1 MPATTSGIAAKLAP
15 NRGRKISQRS
25 RSDALVLRPIA
36 SNERIQ
42 ALDVVR
48 GFALI
53 GIFLMN
59 IEFFNRP
66 IAELGGGLPT
76 SLQGADWWA
85 GYLIYVLVQGKF
97 WTMFSL
103 LFGMGFAVML
113 TRAERAGRGFLV
125 PYVRRI
131 AALAVFGAFHHI
143 FLWAGDILFSYA
155 VGAMCLLLLL
165 WASRAMLVVAIAA
178 IAASA
183 MLIPGFE
190 FMWQVLGGIV
200 FVLIGSIFL
209 RSEFRMGSG
218 DRRGLPALSF
228 AFFCLGAI
236 ALVVAL
242 VAGQDWTPVPA
253 AARWPMLIGAFF
265 FSLVG
270 FLSARYKDPAEA
282 RPRRLGG
289 AMYVIPFC
297 VMLSFGLLQMFG
309 PARPVATEAQVSAAT
324 AEIKAEEVAEK
335 SGVAAPVES
344 AAAKDAKAKKSPTEE
359 AARRE
364 AQRRVG
370 RSAQEQDIATERRLE
385 TTGSYADLVRMR
397 AYEFVEHA
405 PGEFG
410 FATLIIGMFL
420 LGYWF
425 VRSGIMEHT
434 REHLP
439 LFRRLATIGIPVGV
453 GLGILA
459 SFLAT
464 HQTPGLERDPHQ
476 TAIALTMIGN
486 LPACLGYVG
495 LLVLMLHSKGP
506 FSRIRVLAPLG
517 RMALTNYL
525 THSAI
530 CALYFYGHA
539 GEHYGMHRATQV
551 GFVFAVIALQLL
563 FSHLW
568 LSQFRYGPMEWL
580 WRAITYWQLPPM
592 RRESSTAAIRAG
604 NATI

>member
-1 MPATTSGIAAKLAP
+1 MSQHSLTDAP
-15 NRGRKISQRS
+15 M
-25 RSDALVLRPIA
+25 LRPIA

-66 IAELGGGLPT
+66 IAELGAGLPT

-113 TRAERAGRGFLV
+113 TRAERAGRSFLV

-131 AALAVFGAFHHI
+131 AALAVFGAMHHI

-165 WASRAMLVVAIAA
+165 WASRALLVVAIAA

-183 MLIPGFE
+183 MLVPGFE

-209 RSEFRMGSG
+209 RSEFRLDFG
-218 DRRGLPALSF
+218 DGRGLPALSF
-228 AFFCLGAI
+228 AFFCMSAI
-236 ALVVAL
+236 ALVLAL

-253 AARWPMLIGAFF
+253 LARWPILIGAFF

-270 FLSARYKDPAEA
+270 YLSARYKDPVET

-289 AMYVIPFC
+289 AMYIIPFC
-297 VMLSFGLLQMFG
+297 VMLSFGLLQLFG
-309 PARPVATEAQVSAAT
+309 AARPVATEAQVSAAT
-324 AEIKAEEVAEK
+324 AEIRAEEAAEK
-335 SGVAAPVES
+335 SAAAAPAKS
-344 AAAKDAKAKKSPTEE
+344 APGKDADTNKSPTEE

-364 AQRRVG
+364 AQRRIG
-370 RSAQEQDIATERRLE
+370 RAEQEQEIATERELE

-397 AYEFVEHA
+397 AHEFAEHA

-425 VRSGIMEHT
+425 VRSGIMEHA

-439 LFRRLATIGIPVGV
+439 LFRRLAMIGIPVGV

-459 SFLAT
+459 SLITT
-464 HQTPGLERDPHQ
+464 HQTPGLVRDPYQ

-495 LLVLMLHSKGP
+495 LIVLMLHSKGP
-506 FSRIRVLAPLG
+506 FSRVRVLAPLG

-525 THSAI
+525 THSTI
-530 CALYFYGHA
+530 CALYFYGHG
-539 GEHYGMHRATQV
+539 GENYGMHRATQV
-551 GFVFAVIALQLL
+551 GFVFAVIALQVL

-580 WRAITYWQLPPM
+580 WRAITYWQLPAM
-592 RRESSTAAIRAG
+592 RRESSAAAIRTG